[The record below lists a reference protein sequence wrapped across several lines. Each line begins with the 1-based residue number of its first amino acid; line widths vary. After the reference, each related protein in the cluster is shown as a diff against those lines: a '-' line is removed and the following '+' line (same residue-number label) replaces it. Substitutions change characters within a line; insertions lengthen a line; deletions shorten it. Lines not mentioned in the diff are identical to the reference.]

1 MEICTSLS
9 GQSFLGPCLYLSA
22 AQVLRLLLAVVLTQ
36 QLLSIPFN
44 FVMLDFLL
52 PRALS
57 ARSSSA
63 ACQLQQEKAP
73 RTDGRW
79 PDNGG
84 RRGCFFLSDFIP
96 PHRSFFLLTLM
107 ALLEICISWSLRMV
121 PSRSMKYE
129 EASWCSASTPWEAL
143 TIFRSSLFLAM
154 YMVRASSPNG
164 TEQYGQLTQDFTSRL
179 SDAKS

>member
-36 QLLSIPFN
+36 QLLSIPFH

-73 RTDGRW
+73 WTDGW
-79 PDNGG
+79 WADNGG

-96 PHRSFFLLTLM
+96 LHRSFFCLPWWRCWRSVFRGVCAWCHRDRWSMRRRAGAVPRLLGRRWPSSGPACSWPCTWWELPHLM
-107 ALLEICISWSLRMV
+107 AQSNMV
-121 PSRSMKYE
+121 S
-129 EASWCSASTPWEAL
+129 
-143 TIFRSSLFLAM
+143 
-154 YMVRASSPNG
+154 
-164 TEQYGQLTQDFTSRL
+164 
-179 SDAKS
+179 